1 MWWVRSAVSIKITFC
16 CGEFVYIR
24 LPRTSTP
31 RAIFV
36 RSSARGLAHRDAALI
51 VGGRGAGRAGARGER
66 RACAIEVLAAELAP
80 LRQAVA
86 APARPMVPEPLV
98 RPQLS
103 GDIVKAVAPKEPV
116 RNDPIAELIAPP
128 KRLAAVQRTLA
139 EFGYGQIKPNGQFG
153 PDTEQAI
160 AKFERQHKMPVTGQ
174 MSERLV
180 KALATMTGRALD

>member
-1 MWWVRSAVSIKITFC
+1 VRNRVYRDNHSSHRAAALAGVMSRHPRESVAGFAGAAAVM
-16 CGEFVYIR
+16 
-24 LPRTSTP
+24 
-31 RAIFV
+31 AIFINALFLQHGPHPAPIFGFAPAA
-36 RSSARGLAHRDAALI
+36 ARAP
-51 VGGRGAGRAGARGER
+51 VARP
-66 RACAIEVLAAELAP
+66 AELAP

>member
-1 MWWVRSAVSIKITFC
+1 VRNRVYRDERSSHRAAALVGAISCHPRESVAGFAGAAAVM
-16 CGEFVYIR
+16 
-24 LPRTSTP
+24 
-31 RAIFV
+31 AIFINALFLQHGPHPAPIFGFAPAA
-36 RSSARGLAHRDAALI
+36 ARAPVARLA
-51 VGGRGAGRAGARGER
+51 EP
-66 RACAIEVLAAELAP
+66 AP

-86 APARPMVPEPLV
+86 APARPVVPEPLL
-98 RPQLS
+98 RPQLPS
-103 GDIVKAVAPKEPV
+103 AVAKVLTPKEPV

-128 KRLAAVQRTLA
+128 NRLAAIQRTLA

-160 AKFERQHKMPVTGQ
+160 AKFEREHKMPVTGQ